1 MVVSTPPRTA
11 ACRTCG
17 ESFRDDILLCPN
29 DGVPLPLEGRLLDGK
44 FRLDKRLG
52 HGGMATVW
60 QATNEFVQRPVA
72 IKLMHASYA
81 EDADLLARFRNEATA
96 AGRIGSPHICDVL
109 DFGRSTIG
117 PYIVM
122 ELLSGCSLSDLID
135 AYQRLQPGLAVWI
148 LRQALA
154 GLHAAHQAGI
164 IHRDLKP
171 ENIYLCRAIRDQ
183 WLVKL
188 MDFGISKFND
198 SIRTGAGTMM
208 GSPNYMAPEQIHGA
222 GAVDR
227 RADVWSVGAILY
239 EALAGQQAFARD
251 TIADSLAAVR
261 GYDPPPVHSLVP
273 DVPPGLSE
281 IVARCLRKQP
291 DQRWPSAAALAEALL
306 PFERP
311 GRLLPTTPIGDA
323 PQLTDTAPRTPAA
336 PRALADAEP
345 APVPNARSTGG
356 HPTVPNARS
365 TGGHPT
371 VPNARSTGGHPTVPN
386 ARSTG
391 GHPAVPKASSSE
403 TSGTRLPPPRPG
415 AAGPSGA
422 HPVVARPGAPGAHA
436 PRTLSGAHPPV
447 AAAPSGAPPTVAR
460 PGPAGPHAPRTLSGA
475 HSAVPKASAATSDAH
490 ATVPADGHQP
500 ALKAISGAHP
510 PVLAPGS
517 SGVHAAVP
525 RAGAAPVPKTTSA
538 SPVSSAIPRTRAAN
552 HPAADPHPLLVFA
565 ILAAIGVTAAAIA
578 WLAL

>member
-1 MVVSTPPRTA
+1 MVASPPPKPA

-17 ESFRDDILLCPN
+17 QSFRDDLLVCPV
-29 DGVPLPLEGRLLDGK
+29 DGATLPLEGRLLDGK
-44 FRLDKRLG
+44 FRLDRRLG
-52 HGGMATVW
+52 HGGMASVW
-60 QATNEFVQRPVA
+60 QATNVFVERTVA

-122 ELLSGCSLSDLID
+122 ELLSGCSFSDLID

-148 LRQALA
+148 VRQALD

-227 RADVWSVGAILY
+227 RADVWSIGAILY

-251 TIADSLAAVR
+251 TVADSLAAVR
-261 GYDPPPVHSLVP
+261 SFDPPPVHTVAP
-273 DVPPGLSE
+273 EVPPGLSE

-291 DQRWPSAAALAEALL
+291 EQRWPSAAALAEALL

-311 GRLLPTTPIGDA
+311 GPRTRLLPTTPIGDVR
-323 PQLTDTAPRTPAA
+323 LDDTLPRTGAA
-336 PRALADAEP
+336 PRALGDGEP
-345 APVPNARSTGG
+345 APVPSARPLPTLPAPARTSGAFPPVPKASSAGPSGG
-356 HPTVPNARS
+356 HPTVAKNP
-365 TGGHPT
+365 GG
-371 VPNARSTGGHPTVPN
+371 
-386 ARSTG
+386 
-391 GHPAVPKASSSE
+391 PAPVPKASS
-403 TSGTRLPPPRPG
+403 
-415 AAGPSGA
+415 AGPSGA
-422 HPVVARPGAPGAHA
+422 HPPVPKNI
-436 PRTLSGAHPPV
+436 SGAHPPV
-447 AAAPSGAPPTVAR
+447 ARNTSGAYPPIAKNTSGAYPPVPRNISGAPPPVGEGPSAAR
-460 PGPAGPHAPRTLSGA
+460 SPRT
-475 HSAVPKASAATSDAH
+475 P
-490 ATVPADGHQP
+490 
-500 ALKAISGAHP
+500 SGAHP
-510 PVLAPGS
+510 PVAKITAIP
-517 SGVHAAVP
+517 VPAA
-525 RAGAAPVPKTTSA
+525 AAP
-538 SPVSSAIPRTRAAN
+538 SPGPSTRGRTRARAS
-552 HPAADPHPLLVFA
+552 DPHPVLIVVA
-565 ILAAIGVTAAAIA
+565 LAAIGGIAATIA
-578 WLAL
+578 WFVL

>member
-1 MVVSTPPRTA
+1 MVATPLPKPA

-17 ESFRDDILLCPN
+17 QSFRADLLVCPV
-29 DGVPLPLEGRLLDGK
+29 DGAALPLEGRLLDGK
-44 FRLDKRLG
+44 FRLDRRLG
-52 HGGMATVW
+52 HGGMASVW
-60 QATNEFVQRPVA
+60 QATNVFVERTVA

-122 ELLSGCSLSDLID
+122 ELLSGCSFSDLID

-148 LRQALA
+148 VRQALD

-227 RADVWSVGAILY
+227 RADVWSIGAILY

-251 TIADSLAAVR
+251 TVADSLAAVR
-261 GYDPPPVHSLVP
+261 SFDPPPIHTVAP
-273 DVPPGLSE
+273 EVPPGLSE

-291 DQRWPSAAALAEALL
+291 EQRWPSAAALAEALL

-311 GRLLPTTPIGDA
+311 GPRTRLLPTTPIGDVR
-323 PQLTDTAPRTPAA
+323 LDDTLPRAGAA
-336 PRALADAEP
+336 PRALADGEP
-345 APVPNARSTGG
+345 APVPSARPQ
-356 HPTVPNARS
+356 PTLPAPARTS
-365 TGGHPT
+365 GAFP
-371 VPNARSTGGHPTVPN
+371 P
-386 ARSTG
+386 
-391 GHPAVPKASSSE
+391 VPKASS
-403 TSGTRLPPPRPG
+403 
-415 AAGPSGA
+415 AGSSGA
-422 HPVVARPGAPGAHA
+422 HPTVARTTGPQAPVPKASSAGSSGAHA
-436 PRTLSGAHPPV
+436 PVPKDISGAHPSVAQHTSGGYPPIPKNTSGAYPPVPRNISGAHPPVGESPSAARAPRTPSGAHPPV
-447 AAAPSGAPPTVAR
+447 AKITAIPVPAAAAPSS
-460 PGPAGPHAPRTLSGA
+460 GPSTHG
-475 HSAVPKASAATSDAH
+475 
-490 ATVPADGHQP
+490 
-500 ALKAISGAHP
+500 
-510 PVLAPGS
+510 
-517 SGVHAAVP
+517 
-525 RAGAAPVPKTTSA
+525 
-538 SPVSSAIPRTRAAN
+538 RTRAQAS
-552 HPAADPHPLLVFA
+552 DPHPALIFIA
-565 ILAAIGVTAAAIA
+565 LAAIGGLAATIA
-578 WLAL
+578 WFVL

>member
-1 MVVSTPPRTA
+1 M
-11 ACRTCG
+11 
-17 ESFRDDILLCPN
+17 CPV
-29 DGVPLPLEGRLLDGK
+29 DGATLPLEGRLLDGK

-60 QATNEFVQRPVA
+60 QATNVFVERTVA

-148 LRQALA
+148 IRQALD

-227 RADVWSVGAILY
+227 RADVWSIGAILY

-251 TIADSLAAVR
+251 TVADSLAAVR
-261 GYDPPPVHSLVP
+261 GFDPPPIHTLAP
-273 DVPPGLSE
+273 EVPPGLSE

-311 GRLLPTTPIGDA
+311 GPRTRLLPTTPIGDVR
-323 PQLTDTAPRTPAA
+323 PVDDTLPRAGAAPRTLADGPPEPVPSARSQPAGPPAA
-336 PRALADAEP
+336 GKPSGALP
-345 APVPNARSTGG
+345 P
-356 HPTVPNARS
+356 
-365 TGGHPT
+365 
-371 VPNARSTGGHPTVPN
+371 
-386 ARSTG
+386 
-391 GHPAVPKASSSE
+391 VPKASS
-403 TSGTRLPPPRPG
+403 
-415 AAGPSGA
+415 AGPSGA
-422 HPVVARPGAPGAHA
+422 HPPVPKASSAGP
-436 PRTLSGAHPPV
+436 SGAHPPV
-447 AAAPSGAPPTVAR
+447 
-460 PGPAGPHAPRTLSGA
+460 
-475 HSAVPKASAATSDAH
+475 PKASSAG
-490 ATVPADGHQP
+490 P
-500 ALKAISGAHP
+500 SGAHP
-510 PVLAPGS
+510 PVPKASSAGPSGAHPPVPKNISGALPPVPKNTSGAHPPVPKNTSGAHPPVPKNTSGAPPA
-517 SGVHAAVP
+517 VVQAAAASVPKATSAAPPVP
-525 RAGAAPVPKTTSA
+525 RATSTAAPPVPKA
-538 SPVSSAIPRTRAAN
+538 ST
-552 HPAADPHPLLVFA
+552 PAWTGDPHPLLIIVV
-565 ILAAIGVTAAAIA
+565 LAAVGGIAATIA
-578 WLAL
+578 WFAL

>member
-1 MVVSTPPRTA
+1 MVASPPKPA

-17 ESFRDDILLCPN
+17 QSFRDDLLVCPV
-29 DGVPLPLEGRLLDGK
+29 DGATLPLEGRLLDGK
-44 FRLDKRLG
+44 FRLDRRLG
-52 HGGMATVW
+52 HGGMASVW
-60 QATNEFVQRPVA
+60 QATNVFVERTVA

-122 ELLSGCSLSDLID
+122 ELLSGCSFSDLID

-148 LRQALA
+148 VRQALD

-227 RADVWSVGAILY
+227 RADVWSIGAILY

-251 TIADSLAAVR
+251 TVADSLAAVR
-261 GYDPPPVHSLVP
+261 SFDPPPVHTVAP
-273 DVPPGLSE
+273 EVPPGLSE

-291 DQRWPSAAALAEALL
+291 EQRWPSAAALAEALL

-311 GRLLPTTPIGDA
+311 GPRTRLLPTTPIGDVR
-323 PQLTDTAPRTPAA
+323 LDDT
-336 PRALADAEP
+336 L
-345 APVPNARSTGG
+345 
-356 HPTVPNARS
+356 
-365 TGGHPT
+365 
-371 VPNARSTGGHPTVPN
+371 
-386 ARSTG
+386 
-391 GHPAVPKASSSE
+391 
-403 TSGTRLPPPRPG
+403 
-415 AAGPSGA
+415 
-422 HPVVARPGAPGAHA
+422 
-436 PRTLSGAHPPV
+436 
-447 AAAPSGAPPTVAR
+447 
-460 PGPAGPHAPRTLSGA
+460 
-475 HSAVPKASAATSDAH
+475 
-490 ATVPADGHQP
+490 
-500 ALKAISGAHP
+500 
-510 PVLAPGS
+510 
-517 SGVHAAVP
+517 P
-525 RAGAAPVPKTTSA
+525 RAGAARGPWPTASPHLSRAPGRSRSCPRPPGPRAPSRLSPRPAPPARPAPTRSSPGPPAPRHLSPRPAPPVPRARTRLS
-538 SPVSSAIPRTRAAN
+538 PRTSPAPTRPSPRAPRAPTRRSPRTPPAPTRRSRATSPAPTRPSARALRRPRPQDALRRPPARRQDHR
-552 HPAADPHPLLVFA
+552 HPRPRRGRRVPGPSTRGTARAQASDPHPVLIVVA
-565 ILAAIGVTAAAIA
+565 LAAIGGLAATIA
-578 WLAL
+578 WFVL

>member
-1 MVVSTPPRTA
+1 M
-11 ACRTCG
+11 
-17 ESFRDDILLCPN
+17 CPN
-29 DGVPLPLEGRLLDGK
+29 DGATLPLEGRLLDGK

-60 QATNEFVQRPVA
+60 QATNVFVERPVA

-148 LRQALA
+148 IRQALD

-208 GSPNYMAPEQIHGA
+208 GSPNYMAPEQITGA

-227 RADVWSVGAILY
+227 RADVWSIGAILY

-251 TIADSLAAVR
+251 TVADSLAAVR
-261 GYDPPPVHSLVP
+261 GYDPPPVHGLAP
-273 DVPPGLSE
+273 DVPSGLSE

-311 GRLLPTTPIGDA
+311 GPRTRLLPTTPIGDV
-323 PQLTDTAPRTPAA
+323 QTVDTLPRGIAA
-336 PRALADAEP
+336 PKALAAAEP
-345 APVPNARSTGG
+345 APVPSARSQQ
-356 HPTVPNARS
+356 PAPLPVPPARS
-365 TGGHPT
+365 SGAFP
-371 VPNARSTGGHPTVPN
+371 P
-386 ARSTG
+386 
-391 GHPAVPKASSSE
+391 VPKTSS
-403 TSGTRLPPPRPG
+403 
-415 AAGPSGA
+415 AGPSGA
-422 HPVVARPGAPGAHA
+422 HPAVSPNP
-436 PRTLSGAHPPV
+436 SGAHPPV
-447 AAAPSGAPPTVAR
+447 PKASPSGAHPP
-460 PGPAGPHAPRTLSGA
+460 
-475 HSAVPKASAATSDAH
+475 VPKN
-490 ATVPADGHQP
+490 
-500 ALKAISGAHP
+500 ISGAHP
-510 PVLAPGS
+510 PVPKNI
-517 SGVHAAVP
+517 SGAHP
-525 RAGAAPVPKTTSA
+525 PVPKNISGAHPPVPKNPSGVYPPVARITAIPVPEAAPAPVASA
-538 SPVSSAIPRTRAAN
+538 SPRPGPRARAQAVG
-552 HPAADPHPLLVFA
+552 PHPLLVFA
-565 ILAAIGVTAAAIA
+565 VLAAVGGIAATIA
-578 WLAL
+578 WFAL